1 MSDDTDSDDEPNPD
15 PRPAHVGSTA
25 GMMLVSVPA
34 LSDDNF
40 DRTVILMV
48 EHDDNGALGLVLNRP
63 SGTEV
68 VDHLPDLVESV
79 VSPALFF
86 VGGPVAIGGLMA
98 LGRRSLSSEVDGA
111 MEVVGPVVLVDP
123 QALVNGE
130 VRGVEALRLF
140 TGYSG
145 WGPGQLESELELGV
159 WYVVDSLADDV
170 LCLDPG
176 SLWRN
181 VLKRQG
187 GKLASQSFYPEDP
200 SLN

>member
-1 MSDDTDSDDEPNPD
+1 MGEDSDPDDEKTS
-15 PRPAHVGSTA
+15 AHIGSTA
-25 GMMLVSVPA
+25 GMLLVSVPA
-34 LSDDNF
+34 LADDNF
-40 DRTVILMV
+40 DRTVVLMI

-68 VDHLPDLVESV
+68 VDHLPDLVDSL

-86 VGGPVAIGGLMA
+86 VGGPVSIGGLMA
-98 LGRRSLSSEVDGA
+98 LGRRSLNGRLAGAVDI
-111 MEVVGPVVLVDP
+111 VGPVVLVDP
-123 QALVNGE
+123 QALVNDE
-130 VRGVEALRLF
+130 VTGVEALRLF

-145 WGPGQLESELELGV
+145 WGPGQLDSELEMGV

-187 GKLASQSFYPEDP
+187 GRLASQSFYPEDP
-200 SLN
+200 TMN